1 MRDASQIII
10 RNNYQWYWT
19 KYREEQTLASDDS
32 GKRQTE
38 KKVLSDQ
45 QGTNQRPEWGAGSQ
59 SEARVGGGQPIRGWE
74 RPHRTEIGRQV
85 SKETQHQQIS
95 SNCLMSRRGRGREI
109 MINKNNIC
117 QDILWISD
125 VLLLGDYRLSDS
137 ECKYLISYLSD
148 CWTGFVLLMENFA
161 KCDFCCFS
169 DAWSEIS
176 IKIGLD
182 ETGRGYY
189 MWEKTI
195 KCSESFT
202 ISFIWIVTQ

>member
-19 KYREEQTLASDDS
+19 KYREAQTLASDDS

-45 QGTNQRPEWGAGSQ
+45 QGTNQRPEWGAVSQ
-59 SEARVGGGQPIRGWE
+59 SEAGRG
-74 RPHRTEIGRQV
+74 RTGRRLGDKSQQ
-85 SKETQHQQIS
+85 ETQHQQIS
-95 SNCLMSRRGRGREI
+95 SNCLMSRRGRGREMI
-109 MINKNNIC
+109 INKNNIC

-137 ECKYLISYLSD
+137 ECKYLISYLCD
-148 CWTGFVLLMENFA
+148 CWTGFVLLREMPNA